1 MGPIG
6 VFDSGMGGL
15 TVLRALLR
23 RLPDE
28 DFIYFG
34 DTARVPYGTKGARTV
49 RAFARQDAAFLHAQ
63 GVKMIV
69 VACNTASAFALDE
82 LQQEFPV
89 PVLGVIEPGIEAALA
104 RTRGGPIGVIGTSG
118 TIRSGKYQEGLARVV
133 GTARVRARECPLF
146 VPLAEEGLTEHP
158 ITEMAVAEYL
168 LPLRE
173 AGVDTLILGCT
184 HYPLLKPAISR
195 FMEPETALVDSAEAL
210 AEAAAR
216 TLVERGLVRPTVG
229 PPVAVGAAGAA
240 GAAGETVPARP
251 QLEFWLSDVPWKFAE
266 AGARFLGRPI
276 EAVRQ
281 VNLDEVEQAARLV
294 REQRSGA

>member
-1 MGPIG
+1 VGPIG

-133 GTARVRARECPLF
+133 GAARVRARECPLF

-195 FMEPETALVDSAEAL
+195 FMEPETTLVDSAEAL

-216 TLVERGLVRPTVG
+216 TLVERGLVRPIVA
-229 PPVAVGAAGAA
+229 PPVAAGADA
-240 GAAGETVPARP
+240 PARP